1 MQRLQ
6 LTILAALLVLF
17 CVAGDALARGR
28 SYRHYHHRPRT
39 SFHFGISAYLPPF
52 SWSWYAPYYGYYAYP
67 APYPAPYLAPYPA
80 PYPAPYYGT
89 YAPYKQPAPY
99 RRYGLIIE
107 SPLAVWSGLN
117 GVDRV
122 YASTST
128 YRALEVTRSGE
139 MVAWNNQDT
148 GASGTVSPRPA
159 FKNARG
165 EDCREFQQTVHIGG
179 QARSADGIAC
189 RQPDGSW
196 RIVQ

>member
-1 MQRLQ
+1 MQRLK

-17 CVAGDALARGR
+17 CVAGNALARGR
-28 SYRHYHHRPRT
+28 YYRHYHYRPRT
-39 SFHFGISAYLPPF
+39 SFHFGISAYLPLF

-67 APYPAPYLAPYPA
+67 TPYPAPYLAPY
-80 PYPAPYYGT
+80 YGT
-89 YAPYKQPAPY
+89 YAPYRQPAPY
-99 RRYGLIIE
+99 RRYGLILE

-117 GVDRV
+117 DADRV

-139 MVAWNNQDT
+139 TVAWYNPDT
-148 GASGTVSPRPA
+148 GVSGTVSPRPA
-159 FKNARG
+159 FKNPRG
-165 EDCREFQQTVHIGG
+165 EDCREFQQTVHLGG
-179 QARSADGIAC
+179 QARSASGTAC